1 MLNKQWCR
9 DKIKGFQEMEDVANA
24 IAASREAYQA
34 IYRPET
40 LEALRDKAT
49 GKTGSN
55 VLGFN
60 AKEG

>member
-1 MLNKQWCR
+1 
-9 DKIKGFQEMEDVANA
+9 MEDVANA

-40 LEALRDKAT
+40 LEPSGDAPA